1 MEAIR
6 GTPWCKLC
14 IQCQCLI
21 PMMERTYEADEDW
34 LACRLLCPFRSAVQ
48 RVPTKP
54 CQRSLVRCTA
64 TSIRFNIERQNA
76 FCSVLFICSLIASLL
91 SGRRRS
97 PNRDAPPGRQIISWH
112 WAELH

>member
-1 MEAIR
+1 MKQTKI
-6 GTPWCKLC
+6 G
-14 IQCQCLI
+14 
-21 PMMERTYEADEDW
+21 W
-34 LACRLLCPFRSAVQ
+34 LVDSFVLSGVQ
-48 RVPTKP
+48 FKEYQLNLVNGLSYNYP
-54 CQRSLVRCTA
+54 LVRCTA